1 MHTAPGRTVP
11 SFDPGARWCLE
22 STTVRTA
29 LTPHSWVDFHEEW
42 LPAEFARSLFDHLSE
57 VLEFEQRSVTLF
69 GRRVPQP
76 RLIAWCGALPYRYS
90 GLTLPPREFPER
102 LTPVL
107 GEVSR
112 EAGTDFN
119 HVLLNLYRSGEDSM
133 GLHADN
139 ERELGPD
146 PVVATLTLGAPRKF
160 ILRARRGTHRVEY
173 ALGNGSLLVMGGRC
187 QSEYV
192 HGVPKT
198 KQPVPPRLSLTFRR
212 IIDASIT

>member
-1 MHTAPGRTVP
+1 
-11 SFDPGARWCLE
+11 
-22 STTVRTA
+22 
-29 LTPHSWVDFHEEW
+29 VDFHEEW

-69 GRRVPQP
+69 GRSVPQP

-112 EAGTDFN
+112 AAGTDFN

-160 ILRARRGTHRVEY
+160 ILRARRGTRRVEY